1 MKYQMTAMH
10 PFKGRQAPEWY
21 LGLAAIKPPIID
33 P

>member
-1 MKYQMTAMH
+1 MTAMH
-10 PFKGRQAPEWY
+10 LYLPSKGRQAPEWY